1 MDTLEMPHGAEGA
14 APAAGGAARQ
24 PAPTDVP
31 RPSPL
36 DVPLRP
42 PPDRPVEP
50 ADRPAGSADLSWER
64 QRFAELQR
72 GLGPLF
78 ARVFSDRLAEQT
90 VVVVPSLSL
99 APEELAKLRGSPHYE
114 ERMLCLLM
122 LLRLPRT
129 HVVYVTSQPVAAT
142 IIDYYLHL
150 LPGVP
155 VEHARRRLTL
165 LSCHDGSPTPLTGK
179 ILARPRLV
187 ERIRAAVADPASA
200 HVTCFN
206 TTPLERTLAVRL
218 GLPLYGCDPALMHLG
233 TKSGSRDTF
242 RRAGVPMPPGVEHLR
257 DAHDVARA
265 LAELRQRD
273 PGLRRAVVK
282 LEEGFGGEGNAV
294 FAFHGAPTTGL
305 ATWVRRELPGR
316 LRCEAPGE
324 RAERYL
330 ARFAQTGGIVE
341 AFVEGEAAR
350 SPSAQCRIDPLGG
363 ITVISTHDQVLGG
376 ATGQVYLGCTFPA
389 ESSCCA
395 GVHDA
400 ARRVAAVLAGDGVVA
415 RFSIDFVS
423 TRVADGWRHHAIEI
437 NLRKG
442 GTTHPYLTL
451 QLLTDGAYDPA
462 TGLYRSGAGRPCF
475 YVASDNLCA
484 PAYVALTPD
493 VVLSAAAR
501 EGLLF
506 DHTKESG
513 VVFHMLGALSQFGKL
528 GAVCIAPTPQRAR
541 ELFDRTVAL
550 LRQEAAR
557 A

>member
-1 MDTLEMPHGAEGA
+1 MIANDLIRTA
-14 APAAGGAARQ
+14 
-24 PAPTDVP
+24 DVA
-31 RPSPL
+31 SPGHHAYP
-36 DVPLRP
+36 VPGSRDELRAFSE
-42 PPDRPVEP
+42 V
-50 ADRPAGSADLSWER
+50 
-64 QRFAELQR
+64 QR
-72 GLGPLF
+72 GLAPMFG
-78 ARVFSDRLAEQT
+78 RVFPDPRAPRT
-90 VVVVPSLSL
+90 VIVIPSMSL
-99 APEELAKLRGSPHYE
+99 DQGELTKLVGASHYE
-114 ERMLCLLM
+114 ERFLCLL
-122 LLRLPRT
+122 LLLQLPATR
-129 HVVYVTSQPVAAT
+129 VMYLTSEPVPPA
-142 IIDYYLHL
+142 IVDYYLGL
-150 LPGVP
+150 VPGV
-155 VEHARRRLTL
+155 EMEDARSRLTMIA
-165 LSCHDGSPTPLTGK
+165 CNDASPAPLTEK
-179 ILARPRLV
+179 ILARPELMAH
-187 ERIRAAVADPASA
+187 IRALVVDPATA
-200 HVTCFN
+200 HLTCF
-206 TTPLERTLAVRL
+206 TATALERTLAVRL
-218 GLPLYGCDPALMHLG
+218 GLPLYGCDPALGFLG
-233 TKSGSRDTF
+233 TKSGSRDVF
-242 RRAGVPMPPGVEHLR
+242 HQAGVLTPPGFEHLR
-257 DAHDVARA
+257 DENDMIHA
-265 LAELRQRD
+265 LAHLKRAH
-273 PGLRRAVVK
+273 PWIHRAVIK
-282 LEEGFGGEGNAV
+282 LEEGFSGEGNAI
-294 FAFHGAPTTGL
+294 FSYDGAPGGAALGPWIRST
-305 ATWVRRELPGR
+305 LPHR
-316 LRCEAPGE
+316 LRFVSPGE
-324 RAERYL
+324 SWDTYRQGF
-330 ARFAQTGGIVE
+330 ARMGGIVE
-341 AFVEGEAAR
+341 AFVEGDDVR
-350 SPSAQCRIDPLGG
+350 SPSAQCRIDPLG
-363 ITVISTHDQVLGG
+363 VVQLISTHDQVLGG

-506 DHTKESG
+506 DHTKEWG